1 MPISPFKLER
11 FYALHEFNSRIML
24 SSSDC
29 ESLSMSELLTM
40 AAPESKDMWETL
52 RLGYTETQ
60 GNPALR
66 SEIIK
71 YYKTLNPE
79 NVMVAAP
86 EELIF
91 IAMQT
96 LLKPTDHV
104 IALAPAYQSLYEIA
118 ISIGCPVSFWKLKD
132 GENGWHADVDELENL
147 IKSETRLIVINIPNN
162 PTGYLPTK
170 DEFER
175 IISIARKHGITV
187 FSDEMYRMMEHNP
200 ADRLPALCDVYEKGI
215 SLSGLSK
222 TMALPGLRM
231 GWLAA
236 RDTSF
241 IDECLAY
248 KDYTTICN
256 GAPSEVLGLIALQN
270 GHAIIERNMEIIETN
285 LRTALDVFT
294 RHEDLLRW
302 VKPRG
307 GSIAFPEWMGK
318 MPVEEFCENILKKH
332 SVMLVPGSMFDH
344 PGNHFRLGLGRKT
357 FTEGMASLEELLQTI
372 N

>member
-29 ESLSMSELLTM
+29 ESLSMSELLGM
-40 AAPESKDMWETL
+40 ASPASKEMWETL

-60 GNPALR
+60 GSPALR

-71 YYKTLNPE
+71 YYTELNPE

-96 LLKPTDHV
+96 LLKPADHV
-104 IALAPAYQSLYEIA
+104 VALAPAYQSLYEIA
-118 ISIGCPVSFWKLKD
+118 ISIGCPVSFWKLRD
-132 GENGWHADVDELENL
+132 SESGWHADIDELESL
-147 IKSETRLIVINIPNN
+147 IKPETRLIVINIPNN
-162 PTGYLPTK
+162 PTGYLLTK
-170 DEFER
+170 DEYDH
-175 IISIARKHGITV
+175 IIQIARKHGITV
-187 FSDEMYRMMEHNP
+187 FSDEMYRLMEHDP
-200 ADRLPALCDVYEKGI
+200 AGRLPAVCDVYEKGI
-215 SLSGLSK
+215 SLAGLSK

-236 RDTSF
+236 RDTDF

-270 GHAIIERNMEIIETN
+270 GHAIIERNMGIIKTN
-285 LRTALDVFT
+285 LRTAVDVFT
-294 RHEDLLRW
+294 RHKDLFRW
-302 VKPRG
+302 IKPQG
-307 GSIAFPEWMGK
+307 GSIAFPEWLGK
-318 MPVEEFCENILKKH
+318 MPVDEFCENILKTH
-332 SVMLVPGSMFDH
+332 SVMLVPGSMFDY
-344 PGNHFRLGLGRKT
+344 PGDHFRLGLGRKT
-357 FTEGMASLEELLQTI
+357 FTEGMESLEELLRSM
-372 N
+372 

>member
-29 ESLSMSELLTM
+29 ESLSMAELLAM
-40 AAPESKDMWETL
+40 AAPESKEMWETL
-52 RLGYTETQ
+52 RLGYTETK

-71 YYKTLNPE
+71 YYRNLNPE

-96 LLKPTDHV
+96 LLKPGDHIV
-104 IALAPAYQSLYEIA
+104 ALSPAYQSLYEVA
-118 ISIGCPVSFWKLKD
+118 ISIGCQVSFWKLEPGAD
-132 GENGWHADVDELENL
+132 GWHADVDQLEKL
-147 IKSETRLIVINIPNN
+147 ITPETRLLVINIPNN
-162 PTGYLPTK
+162 PTGYLPSK
-170 DEFER
+170 EEFDR
-175 IISIARKHGITV
+175 IIHIAEKHGVTV
-187 FSDEMYRMMEHNP
+187 FADEMYRLMEHNP
-200 ADRLPALCDVYEKGI
+200 EDRLPAVCDVYEKGI
-215 SLSGLSK
+215 SLAGLSK
-222 TMALPGLRM
+222 TMALPGLRI

-241 IDECLAY
+241 IDNCLAY

-270 GHAIIERNMEIIETN
+270 GKTIIDRNMGIIQSN
-285 LRTALDVFT
+285 LKLATDVFS
-294 RHEDLLRW
+294 RHPHLLRW
-302 VKPRG
+302 IKPVA
-307 GSIAFPEWMGK
+307 GSIAFPEWLGS
-318 MPVEEFCENILKKH
+318 MPVEDLCQQMLKKH

-344 PGNHFRLGLGRKT
+344 PGSHFRLGLGRKT
-357 FTEGMASLEELLQTI
+357 FTEGMTSLEELLQSL
-372 N
+372 